1 MKLKSFK
8 QFLLEGKKK
17 SDDDVEVNVTKT
29 QAAYYKDMPKSTAQ
43 KKQMSEIWHKSIMYT
58 R

>member
-17 SDDDVEVNVTKT
+17 DDEVEVNVTKT
-29 QAAYYKDMPKSTAQ
+29 QAAYYKDLPKSTAQ
-43 KKQMSEIWHKSIMYT
+43 KKKAQASKGKK
-58 R
+58 

>member
-29 QAAYYKDMPKSTAQ
+29 QAAYYKDMPKSTA
-43 KKQMSEIWHKSIMYT
+43 KKKKAQASKFAQERTK
-58 R
+58 